1 MNCKRHGGATRSR
14 TRIPPEPSAS
24 TISGEMPEFTR
35 RMKKYLKLID
45 LYKGH
50 ECLWHQCNSDFFNF
64 SLKEKVWQEIARKMK
79 KNSES
84 ERWKFLI
91 YKLRYNVELERIHQQ
106 EAKFQPDIDLDPP
119 LEYSQKF
126 QFLNHMFDRKWGK
139 SPLPTETTNSHR
151 SACFLLLD
159 SVRKNC
165 SKVTS
170 YASKLKDLENLRNN
184 KCSKL
189 SLTPEAFHRILVAT
203 SGSMPQFDKDCL
215 EKRELTTY
223 P

>member
-1 MNCKRHGGATRSR
+1 MNCNRHGGATRSS
-14 TRIPPEPSAS
+14 TRIRLEPSAS

-50 ECLWHQCNSDFFNF
+50 ECLWHQCNSDFFNLP
-64 SLKEKVWQEIARKMK
+64 LKEKVWQEIARKMK
-79 KNSES
+79 KNSDC

-91 YKLRYNVELERIHQQ
+91 YKLRYNVELERLHQQ
-106 EAKFQPDIDLDPP
+106 EAKFQPDIELDPL

-139 SPLPTETTNSHR
+139 SRLPTENPTPHR

-159 SVRKNC
+159 SDRKNC

-170 YASKLKDLENLRNN
+170 YSSKLKALENLRNN
-184 KCSKL
+184 NCSKL
-189 SLTPEAFHRILVAT
+189 SLTPQAFRRMLVAT
-203 SGSMPQFDKDCL
+203 SGSL
-215 EKRELTTY
+215 TELGKAKTA
-223 P
+223 